1 MYHIPLNTPL
11 SSGSPPPL
19 VQDIEELL
27 KGFVSRRSSV
37 LSCHPSSRTSS
48 TEGVAGSVEFSQG
61 SSGINDMDGSDME
74 RLEGGATDM
83 AALPK

>member
-1 MYHIPLNTPL
+1 MSY
-11 SSGSPPPL
+11 GSPPPPLL
-19 VQDIEELL
+19 VEEIQDLL
-27 KGFVSRRSSV
+27 KVFVNRRSLV
-37 LSCHPSSRTSS
+37 LACHASSRTSS

-74 RLEGGATDM
+74 RPEGGTGDM